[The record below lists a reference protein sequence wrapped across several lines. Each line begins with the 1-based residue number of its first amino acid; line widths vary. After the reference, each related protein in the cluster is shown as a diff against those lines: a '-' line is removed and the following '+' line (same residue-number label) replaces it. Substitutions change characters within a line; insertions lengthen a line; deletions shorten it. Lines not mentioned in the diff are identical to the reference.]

1 MTAYFAVFI
10 FCRGFRYIFLFFHIG
25 FIEVDTMKKMI
36 LCCMVAV
43 LSMTMLTSIHAD
55 EKTKQTTKNDPQ
67 IAQNAKSAY
76 LMEYTSGK
84 VIYAKNEKAKLYPA
98 SMTKMMGLL
107 LIFESLHDGKLD
119 WKDEVTTSAY
129 AASMG
134 GSQVFLEEN
143 ETMSVKDMIKSIC
156 IASANDAMVA
166 MAEKVGGSAE
176 HFVEM
181 MDEKAKKL
189 NLCNTH
195 FMNPTGLHDPQHYT
209 CAKDMAI
216 VGKAL
221 IKEGGDDLLKITST
235 YDAYIREDSEKA
247 FWLVNTNKLLKQ
259 YPGVDG
265 LKSGFT
271 SQAMSCITI
280 TAKKKDLRLI
290 AVVMGEPSSKVRNG
304 EIKQMLD
311 YGFSQ
316 YQQGLLYAAGTKM
329 KTIPIENGK
338 PQKVDVLTDKD
349 LVYVFEKGS
358 EPKETAK
365 EISLRKTHAPFK
377 KGEIIGKVQIKM
389 SDGYTMETALKA
401 AHDVAALDY
410 TDLFMK
416 ALKDVFA

>member
-1 MTAYFAVFI
+1 
-10 FCRGFRYIFLFFHIG
+10 
-25 FIEVDTMKKMI
+25 MKKLI
-36 LCCMVAV
+36 LSCLSVCMCLA
-43 LSMTMLTSIHAD
+43 MLTSIKAE
-55 EKTKQTTKNDPQ
+55 EKKPTSSKSDPG
-67 IAQNAKSAY
+67 IAQNAKAAY
-76 LMEYTSGK
+76 LMENTSGK

-107 LIFESLHDGKLD
+107 LIFEAMHNGKLD
-119 WKDEVTTSAY
+119 WKDEVTTSAL

-143 ETMSVKDMIKSIC
+143 ETMSVRDMVKSIC

-166 MAEKVGGSAE
+166 MAEKVGGSND

-181 MDEKAKKL
+181 MNDKAKQL
-189 NLCNTH
+189 HMDNTH
-195 FMNPTGLHDPQHYT
+195 FMNPTGLHDPEHYT

-216 VGKAL
+216 LGQAL
-221 IKEGGDDLLKITST
+221 IKEGKEELLKITST
-235 YDAYIREDSEKA
+235 YDAYIREDSDKA

-271 SQAMSCITI
+271 SQAMSCITV

-290 AVVMGEPSSKVRNG
+290 AVVMGEPSSKVRNQ

-316 YQQGLLYAAGTKM
+316 YQQGLLYPAQTKM
-329 KTIPIENGK
+329 KKVTIENGK
-338 PQKVDVLTDKD
+338 PNQVDVVTDKD

-358 EPKETAK
+358 EPKETSK
-365 EISLRKTHAPFK
+365 KVTLTKTHAPFK
-377 KGEIIGKVQIKM
+377 KGEIIGKVQIRM

-401 AHDVAALDY
+401 AHDVAALNY

-416 ALKDVFA
+416 ALADVFA

>member
-143 ETMSVKDMIKSIC
+143 ERYKGVIFSKNIAADASI
-156 IASANDAMVA
+156 
-166 MAEKVGGSAE
+166 
-176 HFVEM
+176 
-181 MDEKAKKL
+181 
-189 NLCNTH
+189 
-195 FMNPTGLHDPQHYT
+195 TGHL
-209 CAKDMAI
+209 
-216 VGKAL
+216 
-221 IKEGGDDLLKITST
+221 
-235 YDAYIREDSEKA
+235 
-247 FWLVNTNKLLKQ
+247 
-259 YPGVDG
+259 
-265 LKSGFT
+265 
-271 SQAMSCITI
+271 
-280 TAKKKDLRLI
+280 
-290 AVVMGEPSSKVRNG
+290 
-304 EIKQMLD
+304 
-311 YGFSQ
+311 
-316 YQQGLLYAAGTKM
+316 
-329 KTIPIENGK
+329 
-338 PQKVDVLTDKD
+338 
-349 LVYVFEKGS
+349 
-358 EPKETAK
+358 
-365 EISLRKTHAPFK
+365 
-377 KGEIIGKVQIKM
+377 
-389 SDGYTMETALKA
+389 
-401 AHDVAALDY
+401 
-410 TDLFMK
+410 
-416 ALKDVFA
+416 